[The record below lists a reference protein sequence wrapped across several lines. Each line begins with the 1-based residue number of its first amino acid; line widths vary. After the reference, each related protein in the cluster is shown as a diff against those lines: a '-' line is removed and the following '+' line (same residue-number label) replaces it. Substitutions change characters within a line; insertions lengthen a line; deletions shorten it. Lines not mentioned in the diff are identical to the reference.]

1 VYVTQVFDGVFGGV
15 EGACFRCLRVYLVGL
30 KVLASAVTTQD
41 LLPPKGAVQAG
52 HKAKMLAVYGAPKRP
67 TAPQRREDA

>member
-1 VYVTQVFDGVFGGV
+1 
-15 EGACFRCLRVYLVGL
+15 LRVYLVGL
-30 KVLASAVTTQD
+30 KVLGSAVTTQD

-52 HKAKMLAVYGAPKRP
+52 HKAKMLAVCGAPKRP